1 MDFQNRVGHKFGTMG
16 PATDQEIAMDR
27 RERLRKLALETI
39 DLSKDPYFLRN
50 HLGSYECKLCLT
62 LHTNEGSYLAHTQG
76 KKHQINLSRRAAKEK
91 QDLTIQPQPATSGG
105 PRKTVK
111 IGRPGYRVTKERDP
125 ETQQKALLFE
135 VEYPEVADKVKP
147 RHRFMS
153 AYEQKVEPPESKFQY
168 LLFACE
174 PYETIGF
181 KVPNMEID
189 KDSNKFYS
197 NWDAQRKVFTM
208 QIFFKERE
216 EKELPAL
223 PQRAGATNLAF
234 HGGGSMMR

>member
-16 PATDQEIAMDR
+16 PATDQEVAMDR

-76 KKHQINLSRRAAKEK
+76 KKHQINLARRAAKEK
-91 QDLTIQPQPATSGG
+91 QDQTIQPQPKTTSG
-105 PRKTVK
+105 PKKTVK

-135 VEYPEVADKVKP
+135 VEYPEVTDKAKP

-153 AYEQKVEPPESKFQY
+153 TYEQKIEPPDPNCQY
-168 LLFACE
+168 MLLACE
-174 PYETIGF
+174 PYETIAF
-181 KVPNMEID
+181 KIPNMDID
-189 KDSNKFYS
+189 KEGTKFYV
-197 NWDAQRKVFTM
+197 NWDVSRKVFTM

-216 EKELPAL
+216 LEELPAL
-223 PQRAGATNLAF
+223 PQRAGSTQLAF
-234 HGGGSMMR
+234 HGGGGFMR